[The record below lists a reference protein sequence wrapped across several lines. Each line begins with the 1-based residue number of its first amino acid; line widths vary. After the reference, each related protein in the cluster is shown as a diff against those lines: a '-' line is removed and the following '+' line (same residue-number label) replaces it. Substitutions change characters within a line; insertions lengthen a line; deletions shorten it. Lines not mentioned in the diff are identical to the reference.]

1 MMMMMMMMME
11 NQALTSEL
19 IDRQLDGECAD
30 DECYDGDDAC
40 MNT

>member
-1 MMMMMMMMME
+1 MMMMMLMMME
-11 NQALTSEL
+11 NQALTWMVSVL
-19 IDRQLDGECAD
+19 D